1 MIPYKNISDNLN
13 VSDFNAIVSLLRD
26 NVLFNENIQ
35 ITNSTVTGK
44 YGDYVFNF
52 NEATVLDNGILITN
66 ETLSNV
72 GTVKLINP
80 IFPNSNYFIDLKIIS
95 TEDVG
100 VSGLD
105 SDDVIVI
112 ELTIPLKKDE
122 EVNIPFETLDMNNI
136 VSFNANIR
144 INHKDLIIRGT
155 ENIVLTVANKA
166 FPNSDV
172 LLTAKYD
179 DGAGGGVAGK
189 VITFYQGETSL
200 GTATT
205 DEYGVATL
213 YHSWSSIGEY
223 TVYASCETVIS
234 GSKTIN
240 IVTVGDMMFTITG
253 SSFRTLSATPFV
265 FSDDSLSVN
274 FGDGSVINYTTGRL
288 EHTYTTSGVYN
299 VNILG
304 EITTLGEYCFRECA
318 TLTSI
323 NLPNSITTL
332 GNSCFRNCSGLTSIN
347 LPNSITT
354 LGEYCFSRCTGLTSV
369 NLPNS
374 ITTLGEYCFRDCL
387 GLTFIQLNWDSAN
400 SIINY
405 NSSWINGCSSF
416 EYFLIPEGTTSLYT
430 AKGYPSNLLREDVDF
445 DGITITSDKDIIVTG
460 ETATITAQL
469 TSQGQPA
476 SVSGET
482 VTFEVRKQS
491 DDSLIETL
499 SDVTDSAG
507 VATVSYLGQGTGDIY
522 IKADCMLLT
531 QTYSIED
538 CYRVGFKNTVFS
550 TFPASSSGVNITD
563 KTDESI
569 TFYQGGVASI
579 SQTILN
585 SPGDD
590 WEFSFTVLGNQ
601 VTTGGVSFGIQSNNE
616 VSAVDRNSLK
626 LETREYYGRKVI
638 NLFIGN
644 SQYGHR
650 DMTSNPQSY
659 DVKFVKEGTTVKG
672 YVDSS
677 LITTVNNLTWLND
690 SMHILMR
697 TWGSNT
703 TFYQTISN
711 FKIKKL

>member
-1 MIPYKNISDNLN
+1 MIPYKNIEDNLN

-35 ITNSTVTGK
+35 INTSTVTGK

-105 SDDVIVI
+105 SDDVIVT

-144 INHKDLIIRGT
+144 INHKDLIIRSS
-155 ENIVLTVANKA
+155 EYIVLTVADKA

-205 DEYGVATL
+205 DEHGVATL
-213 YHSWSSIGEY
+213 YHSWSSVGEY
-223 TVYASCETVIS
+223 TVYASCESVIS

-240 IVTVGDMMFTITG
+240 IVTVGDMMFTISG

-288 EHTYTTSGVYN
+288 EHTYATTGVYD

-304 EITTLGEYCFRECA
+304 EITTLGANCFNR
-318 TLTSI
+318 
-323 NLPNSITTL
+323 
-332 GNSCFRNCSGLTSIN
+332 CSGLTSIN

-354 LGEYCFSRCTGLTSV
+354 LGNDCFYGCTGLTSI

-374 ITTLGEYCFRDCL
+374 ITTLGIGCFSQCSGLTSINLPNSITTLEKACFSQCSGLTSINLPNSITTLGDNCFNGCT

-400 SIINY
+400 SIISY
-405 NSSWINGCSSF
+405 NSSWIDGCTSF

-445 DGITITSDKDIIVTG
+445 DDITITSDKDIIVTG

-476 SVSGET
+476 SIGGET

-499 SDVTDSAG
+499 TDVTDSNG
-507 VATVSYLGQGTGDIY
+507 EATVSYLGQGTGDIY

-531 QTYSIED
+531 QTYNIED
-538 CYRVGFKNTVFS
+538 CIFYVNSVSSTTNYNVDLPSAFKVSAIINPVSRSSATASVHIGTDANNKMFIGQTGSNGQMSLLKRYNGSYVQNPFNSISELNADNYIECTYSNGVYSCKFNNETLTDNT
-550 TFPASSSGVNITD
+550 GNITPS
-563 KTDESI
+563 KLLTIETNSNI
-569 TFYQGGVASI
+569 TI
-579 SQTILN
+579 KDI
-585 SPGDD
+585 
-590 WEFSFTVLGNQ
+590 
-601 VTTGGVSFGIQSNNE
+601 
-616 VSAVDRNSLK
+616 
-626 LETREYYGRKVI
+626 
-638 NLFIGN
+638 
-644 SQYGHR
+644 
-650 DMTSNPQSY
+650 
-659 DVKFVKEGTTVKG
+659 
-672 YVDSS
+672 
-677 LITTVNNLTWLND
+677 
-690 SMHILMR
+690 
-697 TWGSNT
+697 
-703 TFYQTISN
+703 
-711 FKIKKL
+711 KIKPL

>member
-1 MIPYKNISDNLN
+1 MIPYKNIEDNLN

-80 IFPNSNYFIDLKIIS
+80 VFPNSNYFIDLKIIS

-100 VSGLD
+100 VSGLN
-105 SDDVIVI
+105 SDDVIVT
-112 ELTIPLKKDE
+112 ELTIPLKKNE

-179 DGAGGGVAGK
+179 DGAGGVVTGK
-189 VITFYQGETSL
+189 VITFYQGETLL

-205 DEYGVATL
+205 NEHGVATL
-213 YHSWSSIGEY
+213 YHSWSSVGEY
-223 TVYASCETVIS
+223 TVYASCESVIS

-240 IVTVGDMMFTITG
+240 IVTVGDMMFTISG

-265 FSDDSLSVN
+265 FSDDSLSVD
-274 FGDGSVINYTTGRL
+274 FGDGSIINYTGGAL
-288 EHTYTTSGVYN
+288 SHTYATSGVYD

-304 EITTLGEYCFRECA
+304 EITTLNSSCFARCFG
-318 TLTSI
+318 LTSI

-332 GNSCFRNCSGLTSIN
+332 EEYCFIQCSGLTSIN

-354 LGEYCFSRCTGLTSV
+354 LEEYCFARCSGLTSI

-374 ITTLGEYCFRDCL
+374 ITTLERACFAQCS

-405 NSSWINGCSSF
+405 GDSWISGCTSF

-445 DGITITSDKDIIVTG
+445 DGITITSDKDIIVAG

-499 SDVTDSAG
+499 TDVTDNAG
-507 VATVSYLGQGTGDIY
+507 VATVYYLGQGTGDIY

-531 QTYSIED
+531 QRYSVED
-538 CYRVGFKNTVFS
+538 CRVYQPMVDNADESSWSIPSAVSSSSIFGYSSDGWKFGNASSYSNMLLNTVLDYPFS
-550 TFPASSSGVNITD
+550 VEFKLTDRYNLSPIVVFINTNNNYIGLSYGNGGNWFGYANNGGGMSTGNVNYNLVNGSVI
-563 KTDESI
+563 
-569 TFYQGGVASI
+569 
-579 SQTILN
+579 
-585 SPGDD
+585 
-590 WEFSFTVLGNQ
+590 
-601 VTTGGVSFGIQSNNE
+601 
-616 VSAVDRNSLK
+616 R
-626 LETREYYGRKVI
+626 LE
-638 NLFIGN
+638 L
-644 SQYGHR
+644 
-650 DMTSNPQSY
+650 TS
-659 DVKFVKEGTTVKG
+659 
-672 YVDSS
+672 
-677 LITTVNNLTWLND
+677 D
-690 SMHILMR
+690 SMKTYVNDNLIDTRSHSLNPTDLHFRFDTGNNRYNVIKD
-697 TWGSNT
+697 
-703 TFYQTISN
+703 
-711 FKIKKL
+711 FKIKPL

>member
-1 MIPYKNISDNLN
+1 MIPYKNIEDNLN

-105 SDDVIVI
+105 SDDVIVT

-155 ENIVLTVANKA
+155 ENIVLSVVDKA

-189 VITFYQGETSL
+189 VITFYQGETLL

-205 DEYGVATL
+205 DKQGVATL
-213 YHSWSSIGEY
+213 HHSWSSIGEY

-234 GSKTIN
+234 EFKNIN
-240 IVTVGDMMFTITG
+240 IVTIGDMMFTITG
-253 SSFRTLSATPFV
+253 SSFGTGSDTPFV
-265 FSDDSLSVN
+265 FSDDSLSVG
-274 FGDGSVINYTTGRL
+274 FGDGSVINYTAGRL
-288 EHTYTTSGVYN
+288 EHTYASSGVYD

-304 EITTLGEYCFRECA
+304 EITILETDCFKGC
-318 TLTSI
+318 TGLTSI

-332 GNSCFRNCSGLTSIN
+332 GGGCFSGCTGLTSINLPNSITTLKVGCFRECTGLTSINLPNSLKTLEGFCFRDCSGLTSIN

-354 LGEYCFSRCTGLTSV
+354 LGWGCFSGCT
-369 NLPNS
+369 
-374 ITTLGEYCFRDCL
+374 

-405 NSSWINGCSSF
+405 TSSWINGCTSF

-476 SVSGET
+476 SIGGET

-499 SDVTDSAG
+499 TDVTDSNG
-507 VATVSYLGQGTGDIY
+507 EATVSYLGKHTGELYIQCSVSDLSDTVNLIDACYYNPNSMTSSTTLSISDIPTNFKVTF
-522 IKADCMLLT
+522 KAKATRTSFLVIGENPNNQLLFGITGSNGT
-531 QTYSIED
+531 QT
-538 CYRVGFKNTVFS
+538 
-550 TFPASSSGVNITD
+550 
-563 KTDESI
+563 
-569 TFYQGGVASI
+569 
-579 SQTILN
+579 
-585 SPGDD
+585 
-590 WEFSFTVLGNQ
+590 
-601 VTTGGVSFGIQSNNE
+601 GI
-616 VSAVDRNSLK
+616 
-626 LETREYYGRKVI
+626 Y
-638 NLFIGN
+638 
-644 SQYGHR
+644 
-650 DMTSNPQSY
+650 
-659 DVKFVKEGTTVKG
+659 VKENGTYTVIE
-672 YVDSS
+672 VDSILS
-677 LITTVNNLTWLND
+677 TNVEYEFEYTYIDGVQTLKVDNHTFTVNNSNITNRNYVYYD
-690 SMHILMR
+690 SSGGRLSELLIIPL
-697 TWGSNT
+697 
-703 TFYQTISN
+703 
-711 FKIKKL
+711 

>member
-1 MIPYKNISDNLN
+1 MIPYKNIEDNLN

-35 ITNSTVTGK
+35 INTSTVTGR

-105 SDDVIVI
+105 SDDVIVT

-155 ENIVLTVANKA
+155 ENIVLSVVDKA

-179 DGAGGGVAGK
+179 DGAGGVVTGK
-189 VITFYQGETSL
+189 VITFYQGETLL

-205 DEYGVATL
+205 NEHGVATL
-213 YHSWSSIGEY
+213 YHSWSSVGEY

-234 GSKTIN
+234 EFKNIN

-253 SSFRTLSATPFV
+253 SSFGTGSATPFV

-274 FGDGSVINYTTGRL
+274 FGDGSLINYTTGRL
-288 EHTYTTSGVYN
+288 EHTYATSGVYD

-304 EITTLGEYCFRECA
+304 EITTLGW
-318 TLTSI
+318 
-323 NLPNSITTL
+323 
-332 GNSCFRNCSGLTSIN
+332 SCFNNCSSLTSIN

-354 LGEYCFSRCTGLTSV
+354 LGEYCFARCSGLTSINLPNSITTLERGCFGQCSSLTSI

-374 ITTLGEYCFRDCL
+374 ITTLGEYCFVQCS
-387 GLTFIQLNWDSAN
+387 GLTSINLPNSITTLEDYCFAQCSGLTYIQLNWDSAN
-400 SIINY
+400 TIIPY
-405 NSSWINGCSSF
+405 NQYWIYGCTSF

-445 DGITITSDKDIIVTG
+445 DGITITSDKDIISTG

-476 SVSGET
+476 SISGET

-499 SDVTDSAG
+499 TDVTDSAG
-507 VATVSYLGQGTGDIY
+507 VATVSYLGKYTGYLY
-522 IKADCMLLT
+522 IQCSAGDLSENVNLIDAV
-531 QTYSIED
+531 Y
-538 CYRVGFKNTVFS
+538 YH
-550 TFPASSSGVNITD
+550 SSSFTTATNLNIQNLPTNFKASFICKTRRVAWFEFGADANNQIICGVTGSSGTQMGIYVKQNG
-563 KTDESI
+563 S
-569 TFYQGGVASI
+569 YVASDYQNVL
-579 SQTILN
+579 SANT
-585 SPGDD
+585 DV
-590 WEFSFTVLGNQ
+590 EFIYSVEN
-601 VTTGGVSFGIQSNNE
+601 GVHTLS
-616 VSAVDRNSLK
+616 D
-626 LETREYYGRKVI
+626 
-638 NLFIGN
+638 
-644 SQYGHR
+644 
-650 DMTSNPQSY
+650 
-659 DVKFVKEGTTVKG
+659 GT
-672 YVDSS
+672 
-677 LITTVNNLTWLND
+677 
-690 SMHILMR
+690 H
-697 TWGSNT
+697 
-703 TFYQTISN
+703 TISFN
-711 FKIKKL
+711 NSDITARNYSKVHLDSAMYLKELLIIPL

>member
-1 MIPYKNISDNLN
+1 MIPYKNIEDNLN

-35 ITNSTVTGK
+35 INTSTVTGR

-105 SDDVIVI
+105 SDDVIVT

-179 DGAGGGVAGK
+179 DGAGGVVTGK
-189 VITFYQGETSL
+189 VITFYQGETLL

-205 DEYGVATL
+205 NEHGVATL
-213 YHSWSSIGEY
+213 YHSWSSVGEY
-223 TVYASCETVIS
+223 TVYASCESVIS

-240 IVTVGDMMFTITG
+240 IVTVGDMMFTISG

-288 EHTYTTSGVYN
+288 EHTYATTGVYD

-304 EITTLGEYCFRECA
+304 EITTLGANCFNR
-318 TLTSI
+318 
-323 NLPNSITTL
+323 
-332 GNSCFRNCSGLTSIN
+332 CSGLTSIN

-354 LGEYCFSRCTGLTSV
+354 LGIGCFSGCSGLTSINLPNSITTLEKACFSQCSGLTSI

-374 ITTLGEYCFRDCL
+374 ITTLGDNCFNGCT

-405 NSSWINGCSSF
+405 EYTWIRYCNSF
-416 EYFLIPEGTTSLYT
+416 EYFLIPEGTTQLYID
-430 AKGYPSNLLREDVDF
+430 KNYPSNLLREDVDF
-445 DGITITSDKDIIVTG
+445 DGITITSDKDIISTG

-476 SVSGET
+476 SISGET

-491 DDSLIETL
+491 DDSLVETL
-499 SDVTDSAG
+499 TDVTDNAG
-507 VATVSYLGQGTGDIY
+507 EATVSYLGKHAGDLY
-522 IKADCMLLT
+522 IRANCMLLT
-531 QTYSIED
+531 ETYEITDAIKYISD
-538 CYRVGFKNTVFS
+538 TL
-550 TFPASSSGVNITD
+550 SSG
-563 KTDESI
+563 
-569 TFYQGGVASI
+569 
-579 SQTILN
+579 QTINISDLPTN
-585 SPGDD
+585 FKCKFKAKVEDTSEINNAWLEVG
-590 WEFSFTVLGNQ
+590 
-601 VTTGGVSFGIQSNNE
+601 SNNNNCLLFGNTGSYKTIGIF
-616 VSAVDRNSLK
+616 VKVNGS
-626 LETREYYGRKVI
+626 YVI
-638 NLFIGN
+638 ND
-644 SQYGHR
+644 SR
-650 DMTSNPQSY
+650 D
-659 DVKFVKEGTTVKG
+659 DV
-672 YVDSS
+672 
-677 LITTVNNLTWLND
+677 LPVNDWTELTYIYNN
-690 SMHILMR
+690 
-697 TWGSNT
+697 GV
-703 TFYQTISN
+703 QTISDGTN
-711 FKIKKL
+711 TVTLNNNQITARDYVYFRNVTNQLKEILFLPL